1 MSKTEFTASANVRVT
16 VEVMNLGPYGDDATA
31 AQIHEQT
38 GNEAVNTLMR
48 ILSAGQK
55 ALRGAPQDGKAD
67 PVPGLRVIGEPE
79 VTIVS
84 QRKVKP

>member
-1 MSKTEFTASANVRVT
+1 MGKDTGFTASANVRMT

-38 GNEAVNTLMR
+38 ASEAVDELRAVIAAGMKARPGSAVIR
-48 ILSAGQK
+48 IVS
-55 ALRGAPQDGKAD
+55 
-67 PVPGLRVIGEPE
+67 EPD

-84 QRKVKP
+84 QRRVRP